1 MKKVIYLILLV
12 LAIYGA
18 TTYYISELNR
28 AVSEATREERA
39 VLTAQGKILNGLNEL
54 IINKIE
60 QGGRENPERW
70 SKLKEIMEN
79 SSQYMEQESYFKIV
93 ESINGFGQNGSES
106 LNFEKKVY
114 KQQLVNIEKSLK
126 DKKEKK
132 QLLMKEIARIK
143 GARDISVP
151 GILCF
156 IVILL
161 FFTYSRRKKE
171 IKILNDM
178 VDSLLKR
185 DCEYYPQKKL
195 GHYAM
200 EIIEKLLKLRETMV
214 TIDDIIKIM
223 LQEYGVEETIRV
235 IFENKQL
242 KKYIGFNRIGFAK
255 IDGNDIV
262 ATVSFSDSKESW
274 LPTGYRLSLEKSSLK
289 KIMESREIRV
299 ITDLEEYFE
308 NNRNSK
314 STEYILKE
322 GFKSSLTMPLVKND
336 GKTIG
341 FLFFSSFKKNGFGET
356 EKMRA
361 KSIAEIFSYIF
372 EKNMLVEDLVTNTA
386 VSFVKLVEGK
396 DPETGDHIDRV
407 AFYSEIIAKKC
418 AEKYP
423 EMNITHQDIEKIRK
437 FAPLHDIGKVG
448 IKDEILLKPGKLTE
462 DEFEMMKKHTVI
474 GADVIKNY
482 QANLEKYNYEFMQI
496 GYEIAL
502 YHHEKWNGKGY
513 PEGLSGNDIPLAAR
527 IVSVADVFD
536 AISSKRV
543 YKEAFGFENSVEM
556 IKEMSGENFQ
566 PEIVEAFLDA
576 IKEIRHIYE
585 TYKAR

>member
-12 LAIYGA
+12 VAIYGA

-93 ESINGFGQNGSES
+93 KSINGFGQNGSES

-114 KQQLVNIEKSLK
+114 KQLLVNIEKSLK

-214 TIDDIIKIM
+214 TIGDIIKIM

-242 KKYIGFNRIGFAK
+242 KKYMGFNRIGFAK

-396 DPETGDHIDRV
+396 DPETGDHIDRM

-448 IKDEILLKPGKLTE
+448 IKDEILLKPGKLSIE
-462 DEFEMMKKHTVI
+462 EFELMKKHTVI
-474 GADVIKNY
+474 GADVIKKY
-482 QANLEKYNYEFMQI
+482 QMNLEKYNYEFMQM

-543 YKEAFGFENSVEM
+543 YKEAFGFESSVEM

-576 IKEIRHIYE
+576 LKEIRHIYE
-585 TYKAR
+585 SYRVR

>member
-1 MKKVIYLILLV
+1 
-12 LAIYGA
+12 
-18 TTYYISELNR
+18 
-28 AVSEATREERA
+28 
-39 VLTAQGKILNGLNEL
+39 
-54 IINKIE
+54 
-60 QGGRENPERW
+60 
-70 SKLKEIMEN
+70 
-79 SSQYMEQESYFKIV
+79 
-93 ESINGFGQNGSES
+93 
-106 LNFEKKVY
+106 
-114 KQQLVNIEKSLK
+114 
-126 DKKEKK
+126 
-132 QLLMKEIARIK
+132 
-143 GARDISVP
+143 
-151 GILCF
+151 
-156 IVILL
+156 
-161 FFTYSRRKKE
+161 
-171 IKILNDM
+171 
-178 VDSLLKR
+178 
-185 DCEYYPQKKL
+185 
-195 GHYAM
+195 M

-242 KKYIGFNRIGFAK
+242 KKYMGFNRIGFAK

-262 ATVSFSDSKESW
+262 ATVSFSDTKESW

-289 KIMESREIRV
+289 KIMESRKIRV

-448 IKDEILLKPGKLTE
+448 IKDEILLKPGKLSIE
-462 DEFEMMKKHTVI
+462 EFELMKKHTVI

-482 QANLEKYNYEFMQI
+482 QMNLEKYNYEFMQM

-543 YKEAFGFENSVEM
+543 YKEAFGFESSVEM

-576 IKEIRHIYE
+576 IKEIRHVYE

>member
-1 MKKVIYLILLV
+1 MKKLIYLILLV

-18 TTYYISELNR
+18 TTYYISELNKR
-28 AVSEATREERA
+28 VSEVTREERE
-39 VLTAQGKILNGLNEL
+39 VLTAQGKILNGLNEF

-60 QGGRENPERW
+60 KGGRENPDRW
-70 SKLKEIMEN
+70 TKLKDVMEN
-79 SSQYMEQESYFKIV
+79 SSQYMEQDSYFKII
-93 ESINGFGQNGSES
+93 ESINGAVENGSES

-114 KQQLVNIEKSLK
+114 KQLLINIEESLKEKK
-126 DKKEKK
+126 DKKRV
-132 QLLMKEIARIK
+132 LMKEIAKIK
-143 GARDISVP
+143 TARDILVP

-156 IVILL
+156 IVVLL
-161 FFTYSRRKKE
+161 FFTYSKRKKE

-242 KKYIGFNRIGFAK
+242 KKYMGFNRIGFAK

-386 VSFVKLVEGK
+386 ISFVKLVEGK
-396 DPETGDHIDRV
+396 DPETGDHIDRM
-407 AFYSEIIAKKC
+407 ALYSEIIAKKC

-448 IKDEILLKPGKLTE
+448 IKDEILLKPGKLSIE
-462 DEFEMMKKHTVI
+462 EFELMKKHTVI

-482 QANLEKYNYEFMQI
+482 QMNLEKYNYEFMQM

-566 PEIVEAFLDA
+566 PEIVEAFIEA

-585 TYKAR
+585 SYRVR

>member
-185 DCEYYPQKKL
+185 DCEYYPQKNL
-195 GHYAM
+195 D
-200 EIIEKLLKLRETMV
+200 TM
-214 TIDDIIKIM
+214 
-223 LQEYGVEETIRV
+223 Q
-235 IFENKQL
+235 
-242 KKYIGFNRIGFAK
+242 
-255 IDGNDIV
+255 
-262 ATVSFSDSKESW
+262 W
-274 LPTGYRLSLEKSSLK
+274 RL
-289 KIMESREIRV
+289 
-299 ITDLEEYFE
+299 
-308 NNRNSK
+308 
-314 STEYILKE
+314 
-322 GFKSSLTMPLVKND
+322 
-336 GKTIG
+336 
-341 FLFFSSFKKNGFGET
+341 
-356 EKMRA
+356 
-361 KSIAEIFSYIF
+361 
-372 EKNMLVEDLVTNTA
+372 
-386 VSFVKLVEGK
+386 
-396 DPETGDHIDRV
+396 
-407 AFYSEIIAKKC
+407 
-418 AEKYP
+418 
-423 EMNITHQDIEKIRK
+423 
-437 FAPLHDIGKVG
+437 
-448 IKDEILLKPGKLTE
+448 
-462 DEFEMMKKHTVI
+462 
-474 GADVIKNY
+474 
-482 QANLEKYNYEFMQI
+482 
-496 GYEIAL
+496 
-502 YHHEKWNGKGY
+502 
-513 PEGLSGNDIPLAAR
+513 
-527 IVSVADVFD
+527 
-536 AISSKRV
+536 
-543 YKEAFGFENSVEM
+543 
-556 IKEMSGENFQ
+556 
-566 PEIVEAFLDA
+566 
-576 IKEIRHIYE
+576 
-585 TYKAR
+585 